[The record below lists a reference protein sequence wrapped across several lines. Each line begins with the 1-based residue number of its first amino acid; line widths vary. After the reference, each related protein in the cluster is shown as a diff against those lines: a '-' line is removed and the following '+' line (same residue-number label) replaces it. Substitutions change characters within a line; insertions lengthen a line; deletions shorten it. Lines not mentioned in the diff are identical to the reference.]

1 MENTYIKSPLN
12 YVGGKHKLLP
22 QIIPLFPSNVN
33 VFVDL
38 FGGGLNVGVN
48 AEAKHIVYN
57 DLCLSVVQI
66 LDYFYSHTKEQMLN
80 QIDEY
85 ITKYK
90 LSKTNDIGYKQL
102 REDYN
107 KSEDKNPIML
117 YTLICYSFNNQ
128 IRFNSKGDYNMP
140 FGKERSSFNPTLR
153 DKFEKFVDELHK
165 KDFEFVNLDFRELQ
179 NLKFKDNDFL
189 YCDPPYYNSTAT
201 YNENNGWNETDEND
215 LLAMLKQIN
224 VRWALSNNLRTNPQ
238 LKTWA
243 EENNYTIHY
252 LNGGYGNCNYH
263 KKDKGTQ
270 DIEVLITNY

>member
-1 MENTYIKSPLN
+1 
-12 YVGGKHKLLP
+12 
-22 QIIPLFPSNVN
+22 
-33 VFVDL
+33 
-38 FGGGLNVGVN
+38 
-48 AEAKHIVYN
+48 
-57 DLCLSVVQI
+57 
-66 LDYFYSHTKEQMLN
+66 MLN

-90 LSKTNDIGYKQL
+90 LSKTNDVGYKQL

-215 LLAMLKQIN
+215 LLTMLKQIN

-252 LNGGYGNCNYH
+252 LNGSYGNCNYH
-263 KKDKGTQ
+263 KKDKETQ